1 MTDAYLGQTISQVPE
16 FPHELVGIEQIPIA
30 RTW

>member
-1 MTDAYLGQTISQVPE
+1 MADVYLGQTISQVPE
-16 FPHELVGIEQIPIA
+16 IPHELVGIEQIPIG